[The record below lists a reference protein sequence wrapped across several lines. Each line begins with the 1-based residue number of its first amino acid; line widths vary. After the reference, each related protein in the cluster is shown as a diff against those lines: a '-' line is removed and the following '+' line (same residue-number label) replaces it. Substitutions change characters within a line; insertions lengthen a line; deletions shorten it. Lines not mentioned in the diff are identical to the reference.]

1 MFPVSN
7 TALHSASCVPR
18 KRFTMDILAEIRRVI
33 DLEIGTIHA
42 LRRDA
47 GAAYEEAVRCLF
59 ACQGKVVVTG
69 VGKSGIIARK
79 IAATMVSTGT
89 PAVFLHGADG
99 MHGDVGIIGKH
110 DVVLA
115 VGKSGE
121 SEELIAVLQAARR
134 IGAAVMTIT
143 ARPASS
149 MARCADVVLH
159 TPIADEAC
167 PLKIAPTC
175 STTAALVVGD
185 ALAMALMKLRG
196 VQPEDFAVNHPGGQ
210 LGKRLLLTV
219 GDIMRS
225 GDANPVVPV
234 SRDVRVMLT
243 EITRQRAGAV
253 SIIDTAQRLLGLVT
267 DYDIRHILESG
278 QDVFGLTIP
287 EIMNAAPEFVRE
299 EDNAYRTLEYMEK
312 RAKPIS
318 VLPVLN
324 RQDKVVG
331 MIHLHDILARGL

>member
-1 MFPVSN
+1 
-7 TALHSASCVPR
+7 
-18 KRFTMDILAEIRRVI
+18 MDIPAEIRRVI
-33 DLEIGTIHA
+33 DLEVRTLNALKDNAGT
-42 LRRDA
+42 
-47 GAAYEEAVRCLF
+47 AYEQAVQWLL

-69 VGKSGIIARK
+69 VGKSGIIAQK

-89 PAVFLHGADG
+89 PALFLHGADG
-99 MHGDVGIIGKH
+99 MHGDVGIIGKG
-110 DVVLA
+110 DIVLA

-121 SEELIAVLQAARR
+121 SDELIAILQVARR
-134 IGAAVMTIT
+134 IGAKVIAVT
-143 ARPASS
+143 AQPQSS
-149 MARCADVVLH
+149 MARYSDVVLH
-159 TPIADEAC
+159 TPIEEEAC
-167 PLKIAPTC
+167 PLNIAPTC

-196 VQPEDFAVNHPGGQ
+196 FQPDDFAFNHPGGQ

-225 GDANPVVPV
+225 GTANPVVPV
-234 SRDVRVMLT
+234 SSNVRVMLT

-253 SIIDTAQRLLGLVT
+253 SIIDEAQHLLGLVT

-278 QDVFGLTIP
+278 QDVFGLTIQ
-287 EIMNAAPEFVRE
+287 EIMNVEPEFVRE
-299 EDNAYRTLEYMEK
+299 EDNAYQALEKMEK

-324 RQDKVVG
+324 RQDTVVG
-331 MIHLHDILARGL
+331 MIHLHDIMAKGL